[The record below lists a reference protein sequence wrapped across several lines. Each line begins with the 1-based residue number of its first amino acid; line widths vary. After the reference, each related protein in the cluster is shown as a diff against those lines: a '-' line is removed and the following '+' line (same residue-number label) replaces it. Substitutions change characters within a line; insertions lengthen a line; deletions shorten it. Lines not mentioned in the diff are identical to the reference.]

1 ILPTIPNELLP
12 QTDEGEV
19 SVSARMP
26 PGTRIERTE
35 AVALQL
41 EDIVRTNVPEA
52 VTVISNAGGGG
63 FGGGSGSSA
72 SVQLHLTPRHERN
85 RTSDQ
90 IATDLRRVMVGLPGV
105 AITTRASGGNRQMT
119 RLLGGGGDSR
129 LSVEVRGDDLDAAN
143 RISNDVVALLRETPG
158 VASPQLGREEGRP
171 EMTIR
176 V

>member
-1 ILPTIPNELLP
+1 RLLRVTGHEKQSATALGRFSQAIDGLLTRMDDGYKSTLEVALHHRPTVLAGSAALTMLAFLILPTIPNELLP

-72 SVQLHLTPRHERN
+72 SVQIHLTPRHERN

-105 AITTRASGGNRQMT
+105 AITTRASGGN
-119 RLLGGGGDSR
+119 
-129 LSVEVRGDDLDAAN
+129 
-143 RISNDVVALLRETPG
+143 
-158 VASPQLGREEGRP
+158 
-171 EMTIR
+171 
-176 V
+176 